1 MGGQTLKTIAMLV
14 LCTFPLAV
22 LAQDMPVP
30 RLLKGME
37 KGSWKTEV
45 LEHSEAKGQKLPA
58 MTMCTDNLLKQSR
71 EQHAKGKGEQKCKQR
86 LVKDTTDETVMEITC
101 PENTVVTTMKRESPK
116 SLLADMKVTGKN
128 PMTMKMRYTYQ
139 GACREGQAAMGMDK
153 DSEQC
158 KKVRASVANMDPAKQ
173 CANAGAN
180 REQCESMM
188 RQQIAQAKA
197 MCN

>member
-1 MGGQTLKTIAMLV
+1 MRNVVIVAAIACAL
-14 LCTFPLAV
+14 PLAAI
-22 LAQDMPVP
+22 AQDMPVP

-37 KGSWKTEV
+37 KGSWRTEV
-45 LEHSEAKGQKLPA
+45 LEHSEAKGKKLPA

-71 EQHAKGKGEQKCKQR
+71 EQQARGKGEQKCKQR
-86 LVKDTTDETVMEITC
+86 LTKDTDDETVMEIVC

-158 KKVRASVANMDPAKQ
+158 KKVRESAAKMDPAKS
-173 CANAGAN
+173 CAGAGQN
-180 REQCESMM
+180 REQCESMI

-197 MCN
+197 MCD

>member
-1 MGGQTLKTIAMLV
+1 MKSVAMLV
-14 LCTFPLAV
+14 LCALPLAT

-37 KGSWKTEV
+37 KGSWRTEV
-45 LEHSEAKGQKLPA
+45 LEHSEAKGRKLPA
-58 MTMCTDNLLKQSR
+58 MTMCTDNLLKQAK
-71 EQHAKGKGEQKCKQR
+71 EQHDKGKSEQKCKQR
-86 LVKDTTDETVMEITC
+86 LIKDAADETVMEITC
-101 PENTVVTTMKRESPK
+101 PDNTVVTTMKRESAK
-116 SLLADMKVTGKN
+116 SMLADIKATGKH
-128 PMTMKMRYTYQ
+128 PMTMKLRYTYQ

-158 KKVRASVANMDPAKQ
+158 KRVRESVAKMDPAKS
-173 CANAGAN
+173 CAGSGSN
-180 REQCESMM
+180 REQCESAV

>member
-1 MGGQTLKTIAMLV
+1 MKTVAMLV
-14 LCTFPLAV
+14 LCALPLAAF
-22 LAQDMPVP
+22 AQDMPVP

-37 KGSWKTEV
+37 KGSWRTEV

-58 MTMCTDNLLKQSR
+58 MTMCTDNLMKQAR
-71 EQHAKGKGEQKCKQR
+71 EAQAKGKSEQKCKQR
-86 LVKDTTDETVMEITC
+86 LLKDEADEAVMEITC
-101 PENTVVTTMKRESPK
+101 PENTVVTTMKRESAK
-116 SLLADMKVTGKN
+116 SMLADIKATGKH

-158 KKVRASVANMDPAKQ
+158 KKVRESVAKMDPAKQ

>member
-1 MGGQTLKTIAMLV
+1 MKTVAMLV
-14 LCTFPLAV
+14 LCALPLAAF
-22 LAQDMPVP
+22 AQDMPVP

-37 KGSWKTEV
+37 KGSWRTEV

-58 MTMCTDNLLKQSR
+58 MTMCTDNLMKQAQ
-71 EQHAKGKGEQKCKQR
+71 EQQSKGKGEPKKCKQR
-86 LVKDTTDETVMEITC
+86 LLKDEADESVMEITC
-101 PENTVVTTMKRESPK
+101 PDNTVVTTMKRESSK
-116 SLLADMKVTGKN
+116 SLLADIKATGKH
-128 PMTMKMRYTYQ
+128 PMTMKIRYTYQ
-139 GACREGQAAMGMDK
+139 GACREGQAAVGMDK

-158 KKVRASVANMDPAKQ
+158 KKVRESTAKMDPAKQ